1 MWFIHSKWIKHCF
14 LFWLIAIHH
23 PKSKWKWC
31 FSLHSFFILVMQSR
45 NNYPPSVR
53 VSWIIPKGGFLVTR
67 FQPLT
72 KSYFWFNYSDLTR
85 QQTPNGGLVM
95 EIFSFEGNLGWYG
108 PLFGLIFWMLNFQII
123 GIIRGSN
130 WKSKPPGPKPTL
142 THVCWFHPP
151 KSCVNFSRFFSGKTY
166 FHARGWSSTQ

>member
-1 MWFIHSKWIKHCF
+1 MWFIHSKWIKPCF

-23 PKSKWKWC
+23 PKRKWTWC

-45 NNYPPSVR
+45 SNYPPSVR

-72 KSYFWFNYSDLTR
+72 KSYFWFNYSDLTW
-85 QQTPNGGLVM
+85 QQIPNGGLVM
-95 EIFSFEGNLGWYG
+95 EIFSFQGNLGWYG
-108 PLFGLIFWMLNFQII
+108 PLFGLIFWMLYFQIS

-130 WKSKPPGPKPTL
+130 RNPNHRAPNQQLPTCADFTHPKVVWTF
-142 THVCWFHPP
+142 HVF
-151 KSCVNFSRFFSGKTY
+151 FFSGKT
-166 FHARGWSSTQ
+166 